1 MLEILFAIIV
11 GGLVGSFLNVV
22 AHRLPIMMKREWVA
36 ECAEIEG
43 AKVSYSDSYPERFN
57 VAVPASRCPKCES
70 QIKPWFNIPV
80 FGWLML
86 RGKCKDCQAP
96 ISARYPIVEGVTALL
111 SAATVWQFGATLE
124 GLFWLGFVWSLVA
137 LTLIDLDE
145 MILPDKITLPLVWAG
160 ILWHLWSQTLPLEE
174 VVIGAMAGYL
184 SLWSI
189 YWLFKLITGKEGMG
203 YGDFK
208 LFAAFGAWF
217 GWEALPL
224 IILLSAAAGAVIGII
239 QQRIRAGQP
248 MAFGPYL
255 CVAAIVYLFFGDAIM
270 TWYLGS
276 MA

>member
-1 MLEILFAIIV
+1 MLEIIIALIL

-22 AHRLPIMMKREWVA
+22 AHRLPVMMKREWVA
-36 ECAEIEG
+36 ECAEIDG
-43 AKVSYSDSYPERFN
+43 AKVEYADEYPERFN
-57 VAVPASRCPKCES
+57 IAVPASRCPKCNS

-86 RGKCKDCQAP
+86 RGKCNDCSAP
-96 ISARYPIVEGVTALL
+96 ISARYPIVEGVTAIL

-160 ILWHLWSQTLPLEE
+160 ILWHLWSQTLPLET
-174 VVIGAMAGYL
+174 VIIGAMAGYL
-184 SLWSI
+184 SLWSV

-224 IILLSAAAGAVIGII
+224 IILLSAAAGAVIGLI

-255 CVAAIVYLFFGDAIM
+255 CVAAIVYLFFGEQIM
-270 TWYLGS
+270 AWYLGS
-276 MA
+276 MF

>member
-1 MLEILFAIIV
+1 MLEILFAVIV

-36 ECAEIEG
+36 ECAEIDG

-57 VAVPASRCPKCES
+57 VAVPASRCPKCKS

>member
-1 MLEILFAIIV
+1 MLEILFAVIV

-22 AHRLPIMMKREWVA
+22 AYRLPIMMKREWVA

-43 AKVSYSDSYPERFN
+43 AKVSYSDSHPERFN

-86 RGKCKDCQAP
+86 RGKCNDCQAP
-96 ISARYPIVEGVTALL
+96 ISARYPIVEGATALL

-160 ILWHLWSQTLPLEE
+160 LLWHLWSQTLPLEE

-255 CVAAIVYLFFGDAIM
+255 CVAALVYLFFGDAIM